1 MFADRITV
9 YLSKIQKNYLTI
21 MHSNE
26 IYHLIKSKSQQIF
39 IIVFLQ
45 MASAI
50 KEYFSNLYILLI
62 DKDG

>member
-9 YLSKIQKNYLTI
+9 YLSKIQKSYLTI